1 MGLNARQRAEMDRPV
16 TKEHLLPICVI
27 TLATMFLCVVS
38 VTCRADGLPLV
49 EPPQAVQGRKH
60 PLTPEE
66 QARKDH
72 LREQRA
78 KRWGIFMHYLIGGV
92 ATVNTGWTGLNLF
105 AWGGSLFS
113 SWLGWAWSVGMDLL
127 LLALMAFGAVLIAG
141 LYLAYRFV
149 RWAFSRKG

>member
-1 MGLNARQRAEMDRPV
+1 MT
-16 TKEHLLPICVI
+16 TKALLPTVVLTCGAI
-27 TLATMFLCVVS
+27 LLCVVS
-38 VTCRADGLPLV
+38 VTCRADGLPVATGPQVV
-49 EPPQAVQGRKH
+49 EGRKH

-92 ATVNTGWTGLNLF
+92 ATVNTGFSGLNLF

-127 LLALMAFGAVLIAG
+127 LLALLAFCAVLIAG

-149 RWAFSRKG
+149 RWVFTPKGKSHATRSDV